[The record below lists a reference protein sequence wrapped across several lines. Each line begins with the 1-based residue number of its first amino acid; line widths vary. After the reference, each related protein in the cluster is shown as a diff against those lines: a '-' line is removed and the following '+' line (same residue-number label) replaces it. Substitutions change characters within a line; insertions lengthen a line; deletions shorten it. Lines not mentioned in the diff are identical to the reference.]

1 MRLVLKRCVLGVVIL
16 IVLCASG
23 VAETHPLTL
32 DDCLRLGME
41 YNPALHGSSMKIDGA
56 EAQLREVNA
65 ARLPALALS
74 AGFAR
79 LSDIDPFI
87 FTIPGATEPFTFFPN
102 IPNNYSGKLTLTQ
115 PLFTGWQLEK
125 TAAAM
130 KQNLRASQ
138 LDHEAAARE
147 LRYAI
152 TDAFWN
158 VVKANEYRTI
168 VDEDVKRQEVHLKDV
183 QSLFEQGL
191 VSHNDVLRV
200 EVQHSNALLQQISAH
215 NALKLAKAN
224 LENTIGVQL
233 TDDIDMTTPG
243 ESVGPL
249 AELPALQQ
257 MALANRPEVQA
268 MYHRV
273 QMGKALVGAAKSGWL
288 PQMALVADYAYL
300 RPNQRIQPIKD
311 EAKATWDVGVYL
323 SYNLWD
329 WNTTGHK
336 TRRARAELAQI
347 KDAEKQIADGITLQV
362 THDFLALQEVVR
374 RIEVSRISLQQ
385 ADEGYRITHDL
396 YQQGMAKTSD
406 LLDAS
411 VLQMQA
417 KINHSQALIDYQTAK
432 ARLEATVGQ

>member
-1 MRLVLKRCVLGVVIL
+1 
-16 IVLCASG
+16 
-23 VAETHPLTL
+23 
-32 DDCLRLGME
+32 ME

-168 VDEDVKRQEVHLKDV
+168 GDEDVKRQEVHLKDV